1 MPSCN
6 PVLPAAAT
14 ASCPVTTLALGY
26 TSTEN
31 RPVFDCIT
39 PCEDA
44 TVTFGRNVTTDN
56 SSIYPAID
64 TPLSFRHH
72 GNGYYSASLNTSSHQ
87 SYGVFYCAVTSQDDQ
102 RSVVP
107 TIFVRSDARFI
118 PTNGRFTKTVN
129 KGDVNVTIDFREI
142 TPTEAVKI
150 WRFHPSSDSSQSSI
164 TSPSNESSTVYTI
177 TGEVDICHAGVYEL
191 HLDGERDLSRAG
203 LMRLL
208 VRACPAGRYNVS
220 SGCVH
225 TCSSCYN
232 GGICHDLTGKCIC
245 ALGFRG
251 DNCQIIAACNE
262 KVHGS
267 CEWFH
272 HGFQFCTLDP
282 YGCSCLPG
290 YKGLECSTECDQG
303 EFGASCGQKCHC
315 MSRECDPFSG
325 ICTGVSDECEQ
336 GWAGLNCQECQIG
349 RYGPNCNSQPVFE
362 LYRKLGNQTFN
373 KINITPDEKG
383 AKNRVQEARFLV
395 DVVGQEL
402 FYCTLFDVSRYRT
415 EDLLADD
422 PFIPPE
428 IPSPPVVSRSTNDSV
443 YLVWHPWNATTDV
456 GDPPLVRYR
465 VFYRMTSSLSHDF
478 QELVK
483 TELLEPSATVAGLN
497 PDTDYVFGVAAVRPG
512 PGGQGTRLDVR
523 NRTKCL
529 SPSGI
534 PMSLSISPSK
544 LPGTILLTWQNPPSA
559 NANCR
564 SGYTGV
570 RIYWEAVRSAST
582 QAGYTDA
589 HISASDGYTLT
600 VLDLNTRYVLSASM
614 MNRDGEGPRSQ
625 QLESLVAGKENPW
638 KYSLPTVLLT
648 SIVPVAIV
656 LFCVVL
662 IPLLSLRRRLCN
674 IGSPTQENY
683 AMTNPQT
690 PTQTIIPETDTYTDL
705 AIYERVSDNES
716 GYQELRVKACQPE
729 NRNKDSKDYV
739 NVPKGP
745 VGRKYFLEQNKSST
759 AQSSEPNEW

>member
-1 MPSCN
+1 MS
-6 PVLPAAAT
+6 AT

-31 RPVFDCIT
+31 GPVFDCIT

-44 TVTFGRNVTTDN
+44 TVTFGRNVITDN
-56 SSIYPAID
+56 SSVHSATD

-87 SYGVFYCAVTSQDDQ
+87 SYGVVYCAVTSQDEQ
-102 RSVVP
+102 SSVVP

-129 KGDVNVTIDFREI
+129 KGDVNVTIYFTEI

-150 WRFHPSSDSSQSSI
+150 WRFHPSSDSSQSSLLI
-164 TSPSNESSTVYTI
+164 TSPSNVSSTVYAI
-177 TGEVDICHAGVYEL
+177 PGEVDVSHAGVYEL
-191 HLDGERDLSRAG
+191 HLDGERHLSRAG

-245 ALGFRG
+245 AIGFRG

-267 CEWFH
+267 CGWIH

-290 YKGLECSTECDQG
+290 YKGLDCSTECDQG

-315 MSRECDPFSG
+315 MSGECDPFSG
-325 ICTGVSDECEQ
+325 ICTRVSDECEQ

-349 RYGPNCNSQPVFE
+349 RYGPNCICKYHDYTTLKKKKTVKIQAFTLAYEKPNRGESSRFSCIIERTVNLISTAQPVFE
-362 LYRKLGNQTFN
+362 LYRKLGNHSFN
-373 KINITPDEKG
+373 QINITPDKNG
-383 AKNRVQEARFLV
+383 ANNRIQEARFLV
-395 DVVGQEL
+395 DNVVRQEV

-428 IPSPPVVSRSTNDSV
+428 IPSPPIVSRSTNDSV

-456 GDPPLVRYR
+456 GDPPLMGYR

-483 TELLEPSATVAGLN
+483 TELPEPSATVAGLT

-523 NRTKCL
+523 GRTKCL

-534 PMSLSISPSK
+534 PMSFSISPSK

-582 QAGYTDA
+582 HAGYTDA
-589 HISASDGYTLT
+589 HIGASDGYSLT
-600 VLDLNTRYVLSASM
+600 VLDVNTRYVLFASM

-625 QLESLVAGKENPW
+625 QLESLVAKKGEH
-638 KYSLPTVLLT
+638 
-648 SIVPVAIV
+648 SIFIKKI
-656 LFCVVL
+656 LQIL
-662 IPLLSLRRRLCN
+662 I
-674 IGSPTQENY
+674 
-683 AMTNPQT
+683 
-690 PTQTIIPETDTYTDL
+690 
-705 AIYERVSDNES
+705 
-716 GYQELRVKACQPE
+716 
-729 NRNKDSKDYV
+729 
-739 NVPKGP
+739 
-745 VGRKYFLEQNKSST
+745 
-759 AQSSEPNEW
+759 

>member
-1 MPSCN
+1 MIFKNTTEQKPLVGDQTICG
-6 PVLPAAAT
+6 AAT

-31 RPVFDCIT
+31 GPVFDCIT

-44 TVTFGRNVTTDN
+44 TVTFGRNVITDN
-56 SSIYPAID
+56 SSVHSATD

-87 SYGVFYCAVTSQDDQ
+87 SYGVVYCAVTSQDDQ

-129 KGDVNVTIDFREI
+129 KGDVNVTIDFTEI
-142 TPTEAVKI
+142 TPTESVKI
-150 WRFHPSSDSSQSSI
+150 WRFHPSSDSSQSSLLI

-177 TGEVDICHAGVYEL
+177 PGEVDISHAGVYEL
-191 HLDGERDLSRAG
+191 HLDGERHLSRAG

-245 ALGFRG
+245 AIGFRG
-251 DNCQIIAACNE
+251 DNCQIIA
-262 KVHGS
+262 
-267 CEWFH
+267 
-272 HGFQFCTLDP
+272 
-282 YGCSCLPG
+282 G
-290 YKGLECSTECDQG
+290 YKGLDCSTECDQG

-315 MSRECDPFSG
+315 MSGECDPFSG
-325 ICTGVSDECEQ
+325 ICTGVSDDCEQ
-336 GWAGLNCQECQIG
+336 GWAGLNCQAFTLAYEN
-349 RYGPNCNSQPVFE
+349 PNRGESSRFSCIIERTVNLISTAQPVFE
-362 LYRKLGNQTFN
+362 LYRKLGNQSFN
-373 KINITPDEKG
+373 QINITPDKNG
-383 AKNRVQEARFLV
+383 ANNRIQEARFLV
-395 DVVGQEL
+395 DNVVRQEV

-428 IPSPPVVSRSTNDSV
+428 IPSPPIVSRSTNDSV

-456 GDPPLVRYR
+456 GDPPLMGYR

-483 TELLEPSATVAGLN
+483 TELPEPSATVAGLT

-523 NRTKCL
+523 GRTKCL

-534 PMSLSISPSK
+534 PMSFSISPSK

-582 QAGYTDA
+582 HAGYTDA
-589 HISASDGYTLT
+589 HIGASDGYSLT
-600 VLDLNTRYVLSASM
+600 MLDVNTRYVLFASM

-625 QLESLVAGKENPW
+625 QLESLVARTGEHSFFYLNK
-638 KYSLPTVLLT
+638 K
-648 SIVPVAIV
+648 IQI
-656 LFCVVL
+656 L
-662 IPLLSLRRRLCN
+662 I
-674 IGSPTQENY
+674 
-683 AMTNPQT
+683 
-690 PTQTIIPETDTYTDL
+690 
-705 AIYERVSDNES
+705 
-716 GYQELRVKACQPE
+716 
-729 NRNKDSKDYV
+729 
-739 NVPKGP
+739 
-745 VGRKYFLEQNKSST
+745 
-759 AQSSEPNEW
+759 